1 MDYIIKGFKRAK
13 MSEKT
18 RKEELEELK
27 RKVEVQERNIS
38 YQTPSIV
45 KFQDYDRDGLIDICD
60 DDIEPL
66 ALPCKGPCI
75 PNPNAIVPDWKNNTV
90 EGPMLNTKKC
100 LYQSTMVTR
109 YSNTAPPHIIRQG
122 DEKRIQEYLKGRF
135 DEYVEEVIDNLLT
148 FYVKENTPETV
159 EKLKEAVRYEKY
171 DLAPHPGS
179 RLKLLYSFPFDVV
192 FNLNPAPPDDE
203 DEEDEDEPGTMVIQ
217 YEADRVGIS
226 LIRVT
231 KALGLY
237 NRFHVV
243 GQQLGEGS
251 LTYVDTG
258 GVFNLE
264 DYGGGY
270 FGSGGVLN
278 ELGTSLEVFLNSKGY
293 QMMGVGARGFFDD
306 WFKERITKLEL
317 KLHNYKLK
325 NMKIWTVSCGQK
337 PIFFNKKTCGQLNRN
352 EAWKDPTAVAYF
364 ANLFAMDQDINA
376 RVAIPWK
383 EISRSTP
390 IRKWQ

>member
-1 MDYIIKGFKRAK
+1 

-38 YQTPSIV
+38 HQTPSIV

-179 RLKLLYSFPFDVV
+179 RLK
-192 FNLNPAPPDDE
+192 
-203 DEEDEDEPGTMVIQ
+203 
-217 YEADRVGIS
+217 
-226 LIRVT
+226 
-231 KALGLY
+231 
-237 NRFHVV
+237 
-243 GQQLGEGS
+243 
-251 LTYVDTG
+251 
-258 GVFNLE
+258 
-264 DYGGGY
+264 
-270 FGSGGVLN
+270 
-278 ELGTSLEVFLNSKGY
+278 
-293 QMMGVGARGFFDD
+293 
-306 WFKERITKLEL
+306 
-317 KLHNYKLK
+317 
-325 NMKIWTVSCGQK
+325 
-337 PIFFNKKTCGQLNRN
+337 
-352 EAWKDPTAVAYF
+352 
-364 ANLFAMDQDINA
+364 
-376 RVAIPWK
+376 
-383 EISRSTP
+383 
-390 IRKWQ
+390 